1 MYKKFVANAKSYST
15 IKVGKPQVETV
26 DQPEVLFRPVVVDD
40 EPMVME
46 HVDFN
51 QLAGPG
57 QGELCLRCAKGEAPD
72 AVVEQLKRLT
82 EENRLLKE
90 QVVNLKEDLE
100 TQRGQTKAYR
110 EYINIR
116 AEKDLEMTGG
126 AVATDW
132 KKRLDEY
139 IAHVSIV
146 IKVITVL
153 VYEFVLTLKP
163 LQT

>member
-1 MYKKFVANAKSYST
+1 
-15 IKVGKPQVETV
+15 
-26 DQPEVLFRPVVVDD
+26 
-40 EPMVME
+40 MVME
-46 HVDFN
+46 HVDSD

-57 QGELCLRCAKGEAPD
+57 QGELCLRCARGEAPD
-72 AVVEQLKRLT
+72 VVVEQLKLLT
-82 EENRLLKE
+82 EENRELRDE
-90 QVVNLKEDLE
+90 VANLKEELE

-110 EYINIR
+110 EYINSR

-146 IKVITVL
+146 VKLKAVFVD
-153 VYEFVLTLKP
+153 EFVLALKP

>member
-1 MYKKFVANAKSYST
+1 ME
-15 IKVGKPQVETV
+15 QV
-26 DQPEVLFRPVVVDD
+26 DID
-40 EPMVME
+40 
-46 HVDFN
+46 
-51 QLAGPG
+51 QLADAG
-57 QGELCLRCAKGEAPD
+57 QGELCSRCARGETPN
-72 AVVEQLKRLT
+72 AVYEQLKRLT
-82 EENRLLKE
+82 EENKLLKDE
-90 QVVNLKEDLE
+90 VTNIKEELE

-110 EYINIR
+110 EYINSR

-146 IKVITVL
+146 VKLKAVFVD
-153 VYEFVLTLKP
+153 EFVLVLKP